1 MLLIRK
7 IKDARMLIG
16 LGQIFLVL
24 GLVGL
29 YSSGVISGEIEKTF
43 WNGFL
48 LGLSGVLLGLSVPL
62 NIVGLMRIDRQK
74 KLNS

>member
-7 IKDARMLIG
+7 IKDARILMGI
-16 LGQIFLVL
+16 GQISLVL

-29 YSSGVISGEIEKTF
+29 YASGLIHGEIEKTF

-48 LGLSGVLLGLSVPL
+48 IGISGALLGLSVPM
-62 NIVGLMRIDRQK
+62 NIVGLVR
-74 KLNS
+74 LNRSRKT

>member
-7 IKDARMLIG
+7 IRDARILVGIAQVSLI
-16 LGQIFLVL
+16 L

-29 YSSGVISGEIEKTF
+29 YSSGLISGEIEKTF

-48 LGLSGVLLGLSVPL
+48 VGLSGTLLGLSVPL
-62 NIVGLMRIDRQK
+62 NIVGLMRMTRK
-74 KLNS
+74 EKTKS